1 MNDSILITVKKLIG
15 IHAEDESFDMDIL
28 IHINAALNALSQLGV
43 GPTDGFTIVDKEGSW
58 SDLLLGNQLLEMA
71 KSYVC
76 LYTKKAFDPPQNGT
90 AMEALNS
97 VLSELTF
104 RISVQVET
112 E

>member
-1 MNDSILITVKKLIG
+1 MNPSILITVKKLIG
-15 IHAEDESFDMDIL
+15 IHEDDESFDMDLL

-43 GPTDGFTIVDKEGSW
+43 GPSDGFIIMDKDGQW
-58 SDLLLGNQLLEMA
+58 SDLLLGNQMLEMA

-76 LYTKKAFDPPQNGT
+76 LYTRKAFDPPQSST

-97 VLSELTF
+97 VLAELTF
-104 RISVQVET
+104 RISVQVEA